1 MFAREARI
9 YIEKLIRLQK
19 KIEEKGY
26 RRIDQK
32 SVIQARRK
40 LKNQLEAYPYA
51 TDEKM
56 RGFWDHHHDEI
67 RVLIPSESHR
77 GYKKLMTEF
86 IELNQ
91 ETKP

>member
-26 RRIDQK
+26 RRVDQRT
-32 SVIQARRK
+32 VIQARK
-40 LKNQLEAYPYA
+40 HLKAQLEFFSYN

-56 RGFWDHHHDEI
+56 RGFWDNYRDEI
-67 RVLIPSESHR
+67 RTLIPAESHR
-77 GYKKLMTEF
+77 CFKKLMNEF
-86 IELNQ
+86 INLQNL
-91 ETKP
+91 